1 MADSSPPVQ
10 SQDIAREDMQI
21 KASENAPLELD
32 QRSQSAKSDASDLDA
47 LATEFN
53 EAEKAAA
60 EQDPAGTPAA
70 ETLAPKGS
78 ICEVK
83 EIFDTETSNCA
94 CCTEWVDEK
103 PGRDRTGENEA
114 AENRRAQFSIIRRLK
129 PHGAGGW
136 KTHSI
141 LVNSR
146 SVQAALGKVFEGYP
160 VTYADD
166 HNLELT
172 PKYNPFCH
180 RWDKLLEVERDEP
193 DAETK
198 RHLTLLRSTLE
209 IDLADSLQRRDLVA
223 RTGLASFNDL
233 KLLFE
238 PGQILIKH
246 SGGVM
251 TAGVAREVTRDTDC
265 CNKPIYLLEV
275 DTTAWNGERFG
286 VAEKRWH
293 LHGFTGTRK
302 VHSLGIFP
310 LHMHPDHE
318 RISRELIE
326 RGKKYERLRGQHFV
340 EFAGEIDSEYVS
352 NSFLFCR
359 PTYSRCALVVQL
371 IHLCAQV
378 TERVI
383 IDEDFYWESKDRS
396 RPTLKLFKESHERYT
411 NLNEDNR
418 VDHDKDSAN
427 MADAEDDY
435 HSDARSDGHAPLT
448 NDQLLLCSWSV
459 TAFKLKTK
467 GWDDLPV
474 EHIREIDWIP
484 DMMSKLVLNQDVK
497 DLIVALIDYKTT
509 QATDDEKDFDDF
521 VPGKGKGIV
530 MLLCGP
536 PGVGKTLTAEAVSE
550 HSKSPL
556 YRINVQDLGS
566 QVTAMEKGLKK
577 AMGRCAHWN
586 AVLLL
591 DEADVF
597 LEQRS
602 VNSLERNE
610 LVSSKWS
617 PAQPDSSTID
627 SWLTSRGSFPPRARI
642 LRGCHDSHNKPRGV
656 D

>member
-32 QRSQSAKSDASDLDA
+32 QSSQSAKSDASDLDA
-47 LATEFN
+47 LAAEFN

-60 EQDPAGTPAA
+60 EEDPAGTPAA
-70 ETLAPKGS
+70 EKLAPKGS

-83 EIFDTETSNCA
+83 EIFDTKTSSCD

-103 PGRDRTGENEA
+103 PGEYRTKEKET
-114 AENRRAQFSIIRRLK
+114 AENRRAQFSIIRRLT
-129 PHGAGGW
+129 PHGASGW

-146 SVQAALGKVFEGYP
+146 SIQAALAKVFEGYP

-166 HNLELT
+166 HNLELA
-172 PKYNPFCH
+172 PKYIPFCH
-180 RWDKLLEVERDEP
+180 RWDKYLEAERDEP
-193 DAETK
+193 DAEAK

-209 IDLADSLQRRDLVA
+209 IDLADSLQRHDLVA

-233 KLLFE
+233 ELLFE
-238 PGQILIKH
+238 PGQIVIKR
-246 SGGVM
+246 SGGIM
-251 TAGVAREVTRDTDC
+251 TAGVVREVTRDIDFSG
-265 CNKPIYLLEV
+265 KPTYLVEV
-275 DTTAWNGERFG
+275 DTTAWNGLRFG
-286 VAEKRWH
+286 VAEKMWQ
-293 LHGFTGTRK
+293 LHYFKGTRK

-310 LHMHPDHE
+310 LHTHPDRE
-318 RISRELIE
+318 KISRELIE

-340 EFAGEIDSEYVS
+340 EFAREIKSGYVS
-352 NSFLFCR
+352 TPFIFCR
-359 PTYSRCALVVQL
+359 PTYFIRAEVIQL
-371 IHLCAQV
+371 IHLRVQV

-383 IDEDFYWESKDRS
+383 IDEDFYWESGDRS
-396 RPTLKLFKESHERYT
+396 RPRLKLFKESHERYT
-411 NLNEDNR
+411 NLDEDNR

-427 MADAEDDY
+427 MADAEGNY

-467 GWDDLPV
+467 VWDDLPV

-484 DMMSKLVLNQDVK
+484 NMMSRLVLNQDVK

-509 QATDDEKDFDDF
+509 QATDDEQNFDDF

-566 QVTAMEKGLKK
+566 RVSAMESGLQTAMR
-577 AMGRCAHWN
+577 RCAHWN
-586 AVLLL
+586 AILLL

-610 LVSSKWS
+610 LVSSK
-617 PAQPDSSTID
+617 
-627 SWLTSRGSFPPRARI
+627 
-642 LRGCHDSHNKPRGV
+642 
-656 D
+656 